1 MKKWTYL
8 LAAGLLAGA
17 TPVFTGCIDNDE
29 PEGITI
35 LRGAK
40 AELIRAKVAVEKAN
54 ALKAE
59 AEAAYRKAEAEVKA
73 AEKLILE
80 AQAKKLEAET
90 EAMKQKIEAE
100 IKKIEAE
107 AQKQLELAKKAA
119 QAAADAHAQAL
130 EDLKKLQAATAKEQS
145 EALQI
150 WMNRYDEKK
159 QAYDAAYLA
168 WVDAS
173 RKYTKQLAEDEQ
185 TGKDP
190 EQLEELRLD
199 VKKAERALAQAK
211 KYEEELKAELE
222 EAEKMEPS
230 ELQVKRN
237 NVQKELVAAQD
248 KIAQIAVEKAELKQA
263 NIDKYAAVEKAV
275 TALAELEKEEV
286 EIKPFTF
293 EFPEIG
299 SIPGYYGEKE
309 VLEEGLKF
317 KMDSYGIVSGD
328 YDVAETK
335 LKNEVENIKH
345 LLLDE
350 DDVAWTQARINELT
364 RKGVGL
370 QEQYAIDLNLW
381 KMAVKGYNLG
391 AGEVDLTV
399 FTGYNEMAELIPEYN
414 SFKDEH
420 MAKKA
425 AWENAKLA
433 YQDAVN
439 ALVNTPESHDAKLA
453 YENALKNADAAFNA
467 VVEEAWKTYNTLE
480 STLMTAIQ
488 EASKNAAVKYK
499 ELDAAKARLEADP
512 ENQEY
517 KDAVKAAEEAYNKA
531 YNAIHKA
538 QQKYHADTDVAK
550 QARDKAIQLAKADC
564 MDAKAK
570 AQQKYNEQ
578 VKEWGGE
585 KDPALQE
592 NVDAAL
598 EAVNAAYDELSD
610 LIEHVNDDV
619 LMSIF
624 NYCDLYNAA
633 VNYAS
638 GYDMLQE
645 IVKANRALLSIG
657 DFVELDIET
666 VKMTIEKA
674 KELVKFRSQILYGDP
689 STQEEYWDGKYQIPA
704 EFLIEKDKE
713 DIRALI
719 KEYDADIKEYEIAQ
733 EYGKFGSFGKVL
745 ENQNKIDLAKAYIAD
760 NHYVDEV
767 LKGLNEALAALEASK
782 ENQELRIETAIA
794 NIEAAQQVVV
804 ALEEPLNQKES
815 EAKAEK
821 AVLDEVLLAIDRAL
835 AECGSGQPTEENIK
849 DYIKQLEE
857 AIVAAEDQIIM
868 KTASKEKADA
878 ALAKYEA
885 GDYSKSDILK
895 AEMEDAAYAKDE
907 AKKAM
912 DKAEEDMNKA
922 IEKIEKAIE

>member
-8 LAAGLLAGA
+8 LAAGLLAGTA
-17 TPVFTGCIDNDE
+17 PVFTGCIDNDE

-90 EAMKQKIEAE
+90 EAMKEKLDAE
-100 IKKIEAE
+100 IKLIEAQAQSALAE
-107 AQKQLELAKKAA
+107 AERIAQ
-119 QAAADAHAQAL
+119 QAADEHAAAL
-130 EDLKKLQAATAKEQS
+130 EALKQLQAATAKEQS
-145 EALQI
+145 DALQI

-159 QAYDAAYLA
+159 QAYDEAYLA
-168 WVDAS
+168 WVEAS

-190 EQLEELRLD
+190 EQLETLKLN
-199 VKKAERALAQAK
+199 VKKAERALTQAK

-222 EAEKMEPS
+222 EAKKMEPS
-230 ELQVKRN
+230 ELQVKKN
-237 NVQKELVAAQD
+237 DVQKELVAAQD
-248 KIAQIAVEKAELKQA
+248 KLAQIVVEKAELKQA
-263 NIDKYAAVEKAV
+263 NMDKYAAIETAA
-275 TALAELEKEEV
+275 TALADLEKAEV

-309 VLEEGLKF
+309 ILEEGLKF
-317 KMDSYGIVSGD
+317 KMDSYGTVTGD
-328 YDVAETK
+328 YTTAENK
-335 LKNEVENIKH
+335 LKNEIENIKH

-364 RKGVGL
+364 REGVGL
-370 QEQYAIDLNLW
+370 QEQYTTDLAYWN
-381 KMAVKGYNLG
+381 MAVKGYNLG
-391 AGEVDLTV
+391 AGDVDLTV

-414 SFKDEH
+414 AFKDEYTE
-420 MAKKA
+420 KKT
-425 AWENAKLA
+425 AWEDAKDKYNA
-433 YQDAVN
+433 AVD
-439 ALVNTPESHDAKLA
+439 ALVNTPESHDAKVA
-453 YENALKNADAAFNA
+453 YENALKNADDTYDAI
-467 VVEEAWKTYNTLE
+467 VEKAWDTYNTLE

-488 EASKNAAVKYK
+488 DASKNAAVKYK

-517 KDAVKAAEEAYNKA
+517 KDAVKAAEEAYDKA
-531 YNAIHKA
+531 YNAIHTA

-550 QARDKAIQLAKADC
+550 QTRDKAIQLAKADC

-578 VKEWGGE
+578 VKEWGSE

-598 EAVNAAYDELSD
+598 KAVNAAYDELSD
-610 LIEHVNDDV
+610 LIEHVNIDV
-619 LMSIF
+619 LMQIF
-624 NYCDLYNAA
+624 NYCHAYDVA

-638 GYDMLQE
+638 GYDMSQE
-645 IVKANRALLSIG
+645 IFKANTALLTID
-657 DFVELDIET
+657 DFVELNIET
-666 VKMTIEKA
+666 VTMTIEKA

-689 STQEEYWDGKYQIPA
+689 STQEDYWDGKYQIPA
-704 EFLIEKDKE
+704 EFLVEKDKE

-767 LKGLNEALAALEASK
+767 LKGLNDALAALEASK
-782 ENQELRIETAIA
+782 DNQELNIETAIA
-794 NIEAAQQVVV
+794 NIEAAQQVVDK
-804 ALEEPLNQKES
+804 LEEPLNEKES

-849 DYIKQLEE
+849 DYIQQLEE
-857 AIVAAEDQIIM
+857 AIVTAEDQIIM
-868 KTASKEKADA
+868 KNASKEKADA

-885 GDYSKSDILK
+885 GDYSQSDILK

-907 AKKAM
+907 AEKAM
-912 DKAEEDMNKA
+912 NKAEDDLNKA
-922 IEKIEKAIE
+922 IEKIEKAVE